1 METFFVRSYPPQK
14 HLYAQIIATIG
25 LIISVPSYF
34 YPFGAQKDFQDFHR
48 KTMLP
53 ITKMYFSVHF
63 NSHRVKQAIIKICIY
78 VHCTI
83 ESITP
88 LQALKYE

>member
-1 METFFVRSYPPQK
+1 MEILFVRSYPPQK

-34 YPFGAQKDFQDFHR
+34 YPFAAQKDFQDFHR

-63 NSHRVKQAIIKICIY
+63 NSHRVKQAIKICIY